1 MDGFVSICIALI
13 TGLLGSGGLVMYW
26 LTKKDSKAE
35 KLDKIL
41 ETVEN
46 HTKTIDQIGDT
57 VKLLADES
65 CETQRYTLN
74 RYYVQYSHQG
84 KITPEQKATWN
95 RVYENYKALGGNH
108 EITVMNEEVQRL
120 EVDPDFDPV
129 SPFAI
134 EWERCYD
141 ELRQS

>member
-1 MDGFVSICIALI
+1 
-13 TGLLGSGGLVMYW
+13 MYW
-26 LTKKDSKAE
+26 LTKRDSKAD
-35 KLDKIL
+35 KLDRIL

-46 HTKTIDQIGDT
+46 HTKTIDQIGET

-120 EVDPDFDPV
+120 EVDPDFNPI
-129 SPFAI
+129 SPFAL

-141 ELRQS
+141 REFHKT